1 MRIDYKKGDIKWPFG
16 ISDLRSDLW
25 TGSAIGVALLVVPV
39 LIPVMAALARPVA
52 KAVIK
57 AGFMLYE
64 TGREAVAEIS
74 EVREDLAAAAKS
86 GAQAIQD
93 HGVKAELSERKAQA
107 HVPQRE
113 SSGDAGKQLS
123 LLDYSEQTEHVCHC
137 EPAPKAEAKKL
148 SDNA

>member
-1 MRIDYKKGDIKWPFG
+1 MAIWDFRP
-16 ISDLRSDLW
+16 RSDLW

-86 GAQAIQD
+86 GVQ
-93 HGVKAELSERKAQA
+93 AELTAS
-107 HVPQRE
+107 RE
-113 SSGDAGKQLS
+113 NCPNDW
-123 LLDYSEQTEHVCHC
+123 
-137 EPAPKAEAKKL
+137 
-148 SDNA
+148 